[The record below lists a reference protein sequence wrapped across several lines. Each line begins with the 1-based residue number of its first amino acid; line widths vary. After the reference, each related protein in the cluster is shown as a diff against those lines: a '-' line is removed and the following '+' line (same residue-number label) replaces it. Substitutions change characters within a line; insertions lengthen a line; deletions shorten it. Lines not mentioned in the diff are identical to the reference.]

1 VKTAIVYF
9 SYTGHT
15 EAVAKMLHQHMQSNQ
30 PVDLIQLAA
39 NHPKDNPT
47 LVTAPDVSHYDHI
60 ILGTPVRGFQLPPI
74 MVEFVKTIQNPKVD
88 LSLFVTHH
96 FKPDFLGGNQ
106 TINQFKKI
114 ATPHPVKETVIISW
128 RAKNKD
134 ARIASL
140 LEKFN
145 SYQSVSA

>member
-1 VKTAIVYF
+1 LKKAIVYF

-15 EAVAKMLHQHMQSNQ
+15 EMVAKTLYDQMKENQ
-30 PVDLIQLAA
+30 TVDLIKLEAL
-39 NHPKDNPT
+39 NPKDNPT
-47 LVTAPDVSHYDHI
+47 LLHAPDIKAYDEI

-74 MVEFVKTIQNPKVD
+74 MVEFIKTIDNSDIP

-106 TINQFKKI
+106 TINQYMKLVKTHQI
-114 ATPHPVKETVIISW
+114 KETEIILW

-140 LEKFN
+140 LSKFN
-145 SYQSVSA
+145 

>member
-1 VKTAIVYF
+1 VIPLKKAIVYF
-9 SYTGHT
+9 SYSGHT
-15 EAVAKMLHQHMQSNQ
+15 EAVAKTLYEQMIQKEAA
-30 PVDLIQLAA
+30 VLIKLEAL
-39 NHPKDNPT
+39 NPKDNPT
-47 LVTAPDVSHYDHI
+47 LLHAPDIKAYDEI

-74 MVEFVKTIQNPKVD
+74 MVEFIKTIDNSDIP

-106 TINQFKKI
+106 TINQFKKLAKTHQI
-114 ATPHPVKETVIISW
+114 KETEIISW

-140 LEKFN
+140 LSKFN
-145 SYQSVSA
+145 